1 MKKNVWISW
10 IVALMCAASA
20 SAYYEDFED
29 AGSLGG
35 TLSDLDGPLGPNLGG
50 ATVNGGYLNGDY
62 MGNGFLVDGDFPDFS
77 ATVTFNFGGDSYSWN
92 VVCYTFGSNGSSSG
106 YAGGM
111 SGVMIWYLPNGGST
125 FPNGWMYILQEHDD
139 PEAAW
144 STIYLDQSGAVNPSG
159 GYDNT
164 RDYNLQ
170 IVDNDDG
177 TITTWVEETGNPAN
191 KGKVYDIDISG
202 ATLYGDRVYLT
213 GDYTAGL
220 GGIDRVVIGSVVPIE
235 VTHTS
240 GQTLVAEKNETT
252 DTFNVVLEQQPS
264 DTVTVTLDPQTADVE
279 LGMLGLGWAGPNNP
293 VTLTF
298 GTADWDTPQT
308 VTVKAED
315 DAEAEGQ
322 ETVTITLSS
331 ASADTAFVGEAGI
344 SVTVSDDDQYAVLIE
359 ESDGSTDIT
368 EGGIATDDYEIVLLI
383 QPEADVTITIND
395 TSEPNQVLVNGG
407 NTATLTFTAA
417 NWDIPQTVTVEA
429 IDDTDAEA
437 HPHNATLAHTATQT
451 GGNQNYDG
459 IAIENVGVEIGEND
473 CGAGP
478 FDATDYNQD
487 CITDLVD
494 FAEMAATFLN
504 CSLVLCL

>member
-1 MKKNVWISW
+1 
-10 IVALMCAASA
+10 
-20 SAYYEDFED
+20 
-29 AGSLGG
+29 
-35 TLSDLDGPLGPNLGG
+35 
-50 ATVNGGYLNGDY
+50 
-62 MGNGFLVDGDFPDFS
+62 
-77 ATVTFNFGGDSYSWN
+77 
-92 VVCYTFGSNGSSSG
+92 
-106 YAGGM
+106 
-111 SGVMIWYLPNGGST
+111 
-125 FPNGWMYILQEHDD
+125 
-139 PEAAW
+139 
-144 STIYLDQSGAVNPSG
+144 
-159 GYDNT
+159 
-164 RDYNLQ
+164 
-170 IVDNDDG
+170 
-177 TITTWVEETGNPAN
+177 
-191 KGKVYDIDISG
+191 
-202 ATLYGDRVYLT
+202 
-213 GDYTAGL
+213 
-220 GGIDRVVIGSVVPIE
+220 
-235 VTHTS
+235 
-240 GQTLVAEKNETT
+240 
-252 DTFNVVLEQQPS
+252 
-264 DTVTVTLDPQTADVE
+264 
-279 LGMLGLGWAGPNNP
+279 NNP

-459 IAIENVGVEIGEND
+459 IAIEN
-473 CGAGP
+473 
-478 FDATDYNQD
+478 
-487 CITDLVD
+487 
-494 FAEMAATFLN
+494 
-504 CSLVLCL
+504 